1 MEKMN
6 DNVTFE
12 ELLNQTLKEIKV
24 GQTVTGTVIE
34 ITPKDEVFID
44 IGYKADGII
53 PASEYILNAGETVNS
68 KFKIGDR
75 ITAVVVRLNDGLGNV
90 LLSYNKAR
98 KEIDVK
104 EFESKVNN
112 DTIFRSIITDVND
125 KGLIVNFNTIR
136 IFIPLSLSGIPRSE
150 DAHTYKGKEIRFKV
164 IEYNPETNRI
174 IGSARAILDAE
185 KEAKQKE
192 FWDAIE
198 VGKQYTG
205 TVTSL
210 SEYGAFVDIQGIVQ
224 GLLHISEMTWERDKK
239 PKDILKVG
247 QEIKVSVKE
256 LDKENKRIK
265 LVYDKKGP
273 DPWSK
278 VEEKYKVADVVT
290 VKISNL
296 APFGAFAK
304 IDKGIEGLIHISQI
318 CEKRITK
325 PEEVLKIG
333 QKVNAKIISI
343 DAENKK
349 IELSIR
355 ELEGTSDELETEES
369 DETAIVPAE
378 EKALETKGE
387 TAVVTTDVV
396 EEPAK
401 EEVKE
406 EVVEEQNN
414 EETTTEE

>member
-136 IFIPLSLSGIPRSE
+136 IFIPFSLSGIPRSE

-378 EKALETKGE
+378 EKALETKGK
-387 TAVVTTDVV
+387 TAVVTTDV